1 MSFGIGWVPDVVSMP
16 VTVASAHLTVVAP
29 AQDLWTTRCP
39 YRVAVDSQRLLL
51 DESAAGGHGH
61 RGMNARPTGVVRV
74 LSPQQ
79 ARSDR
84 RGRPG
89 PTPTTLSVD

>member
-61 RGMNARPTGVVRV
+61 RGMIATGTAGKR
-74 LSPQQ
+74 
-79 ARSDR
+79 AANWR
-84 RGRPG
+84 RTRA
-89 PTPTTLSVD
+89 